1 MKCTHSL
8 LARKRPCLG
17 QNGWVF
23 FPFFR
28 KRRDSSSK
36 HNAQTGTPCLLWAQM
51 QKINLLHLLGP
62 ISQLVLE
69 HDAYTGQQQG
79 TWMGPTR
86 AGARRNRTPP
96 DIRQGS
102 GVRRDCGEF
111 SDKHGGPGGQ
121 REEPGKSVLSFNFC
135 YVHKA
140 PACTR
145 RACFHNNPA
154 ALFLMWHHHAVFAS
168 QQRSPPP
175 GILILHIQQM
185 RTTKYHHYS
194 YVPFSLPPPQK
205 RKACSACVRYF
216 FANTACR
223 SRTEARKIAGQ

>member
-8 LARKRPCLG
+8 FARKRPCLG

-168 QQRSPPP
+168 QQRSPPSWHSYP
-175 GILILHIQQM
+175 PYPTNAYHQVPPLFICALLSTPSSKTKGVFSM
-185 RTTKYHHYS
+185 REIFLCQHCLS
-194 YVPFSLPPPQK
+194 
-205 RKACSACVRYF
+205 
-216 FANTACR
+216 
-223 SRTEARKIAGQ
+223 